1 MHHLMEE
8 QGMTSRLEN
17 KMPLGGE
24 WARADVFRVLRDICS
39 NEDLDW
45 PHIAKLYNFDLE
57 CLENPE
63 GIVPITAWHGVFE
76 HVASSLGNDAVM
88 FDLFNN
94 IDIGCFS
101 IFDYLFSCAPSLRD
115 ACQAWVKFIP
125 IRTNA
130 YRMIFEETETSGYVQ
145 WPILE
150 GRGEWRQNMFARVG
164 WATQQLE
171 HALDMPSPPIM
182 IELATTPPNDTS
194 AFQKKYQGRLKFGA
208 PHNRISFPKTLLS
221 RPLRGNDSHLYEII
235 LKSAMGELDR
245 FGRMEAPLSR
255 IANEVASSLTDGSCT
270 LPLISAKLGMSQRA
284 VQRLLEKEGTNFRKL
299 SEEIRRSAAERYL
312 RSTNLP
318 MKEIAFL
325 LGFSELSTFSRAVK
339 AWFGVSPRKVREG
352 PSKTSAFETAPA
364 PFTQT
369 RSLDVSRIA
378 TATPTQSP
386 HKETADAK

>member
-1 MHHLMEE
+1 
-8 QGMTSRLEN
+8 
-17 KMPLGGE
+17 MPLGGE

-45 PHIAKLYNFDLE
+45 PHIAQLYNFDLAS
-57 CLENPE
+57 LEDPQ
-63 GIVPITAWHGVFE
+63 GVVPITAWHGVFE
-76 HVASSLGNDAVM
+76 HVASELCSDAVM

-94 IDIGCFS
+94 VDIGCFS
-101 IFDYLFSCAPSLRD
+101 IFDYLFACAPSLRE

-130 YRMIFEETETSGYVQ
+130 YKMIFFEDESSGYVE

-150 GRGEWRQNMFARVG
+150 GRGEWRQNMFARIG

-171 HALDMPSPPIM
+171 HALDMQTPPIL
-182 IELATTPPNDTS
+182 IEIATSPPNDLS

-208 PHNRISFPKTLLS
+208 PHNRISFPKSLLA
-221 RPLRGNDSHLYEII
+221 RPLRRNDSHLYDII
-235 LKSAMGELDR
+235 LKAATGELDR
-245 FGRMEAPLSR
+245 FGQMEAPLSR
-255 IANEVASSLTDGSCT
+255 IANEVAASLSDGSCT
-270 LPLISAKLGMSQRA
+270 LPQISAKLGMSQRA

-318 MKEIAFL
+318 MKEIAYL

-339 AWFGVSPRKVREG
+339 TWFGVSPRKVRDQRPRAG
-352 PSKTSAFETAPA
+352 AA
-364 PFTQT
+364 
-369 RSLDVSRIA
+369 RNVSHKA
-378 TATPTQSP
+378 KEDQELELSP
-386 HKETADAK
+386 LSGISQGVTGLREASEVE